1 VRVVGKSPEE
11 AAAHFGW
18 FSHFTA
24 IENRALS
31 AWIQELPL
39 GWQPKQAGQT
49 SGLDRA
55 GYFEG

>member
-1 VRVVGKSPEE
+1 MRVVGKSPEE

-24 IENRALS
+24 IENRASS
-31 AWIQELPL
+31 AWTRELL
-39 GWQPKQAGQT
+39 GWQPKQARQI